1 MNTMPRWQKSE
12 LSILCDRV
20 ENLALHVQTLHQNL
34 NVLAEATNVMT
45 RHLGTRL
52 TRTEVRNR
60 LGVTYRTLN
69 KLMDQ
74 KRFPRPGPDAKWLL
88 SEIIDWEGRYSDQ

>member
-1 MNTMPRWQKSE
+1 MNTASRWQKSE
-12 LSILCDRV
+12 FSSLCDRV
-20 ENLALHVQTLHQNL
+20 ESLALHMQAMHQQLQTLSD
-34 NVLAEATNVMT
+34 ATTEMT
-45 RHLGTRL
+45 KHLGTRL

-88 SEIIDWEGRYSDQ
+88 SEIIDWESRYSDY